1 MASDESA
8 RPTSGPLT
16 VWERLNLMLLVV
28 RGSLD
33 PRRWMI
39 GGLAAL
45 VVAAGGAALDALS
58 ESEPQAEWPWQVE
71 LSGLDGE
78 STAES
83 LLVAVDAQ
91 PVATLIRLAWQPQ
104 LVGRPLRD
112 VVVPAVRIVGR
123 RESWSATAI
132 EWSRFLVA
140 VVAWSLAGVMLVRMT
155 AADVVRGESLSLA
168 QVVGFGLRHVASL
181 LSAVL
186 ISLSC
191 FGALW
196 GLALLGGLFAKIPS
210 LGPLVVSLLWF
221 IPLVLGLLMAFV
233 TVGFVAG
240 WPLMVATIGIEDSD
254 GFDGFSHVHG
264 FLTDRPTL
272 LVGHA
277 VLGTVVGSIA
287 TCLAWTALAL
297 TLWLAGSAVSAGLD
311 AFTSGDGGLAAV
323 SGDES
328 TSLVSGREVPAA
340 LLLSDTDSSG
350 EEGDVSFSSTFLVFW
365 VRVAYVLFVGYTASV
380 FWGVVTGLYLIVRDS
395 ADGIPV
401 THMWLESDDI
411 EAGPDVAAETTG
423 DDEAT

>member
-45 VVAAGGAALDALS
+45 VVATGGAVLDGWS
-58 ESEPQAEWPWQVE
+58 DSEPQAEWPWQVE

-91 PVATLIRLAWQPQ
+91 PVATVIRLAWQPQ

-168 QVVGFGLRHVASL
+168 HVVGFGLRHVASL

-287 TCLAWTALAL
+287 TCLAWILIEQIL
-297 TLWLAGSAVSAGLD
+297 KLDFVLLVAGGIH
-311 AFTSGDGGLAAV
+311 
-323 SGDES
+323 
-328 TSLVSGREVPAA
+328 
-340 LLLSDTDSSG
+340 
-350 EEGDVSFSSTFLVFW
+350 
-365 VRVAYVLFVGYTASV
+365 VGYV
-380 FWGVVTGLYLIVRDS
+380 VRDHVQVELLGLHARCS
-395 ADGIPV
+395 GI
-401 THMWLESDDI
+401 E
-411 EAGPDVAAETTG
+411 
-423 DDEAT
+423 